1 MPDAPDV
8 LVLCGGAGL
17 RLRTIT
23 GDAPKSMANIA
34 NRPFLELLLRQVR
47 RHGFRR
53 VILAV
58 GYREDVIRS
67 YFGTRAFGLRLTYS
81 AESSPLGTGGAVRN
95 ACDLLESKSVLIMNG
110 DSYTDVNL
118 CQFVTDH
125 RKSDADASLVVV
137 PADGRA
143 DCGMVLADATGKLL
157 GFEEKQNPSH
167 APYVNAGIYLISRN
181 ILEAIPPGVQ
191 TSLERELLPQWL
203 QEGRQIR
210 AFVCPQRCVDIGTP
224 DRYTNAQT
232 TLSTAEK
239 N

>member
-34 NRPFLELLLRQVR
+34 NRPFLELLLRQLR

-67 YFGTRAFGLRLTYS
+67 HFGTRAYGLRLTYS

-95 ACDLLESKSVLIMNG
+95 ACGLLESKTILIMNG

-118 CQFVTDH
+118 CQFVTDY

-143 DCGMVLADATGKLL
+143 DCGMVLVDTTGKLL
-157 GFEEKQNPSH
+157 GFEEKQNPFH

-181 ILEAIPPGVQ
+181 ILESVPLGIQ

-203 QEGRQIR
+203 QEGRPIR

-224 DRYTNAQT
+224 DRYTNAQS